1 MSYKCP
7 FCPRTFST
15 RSAYSQHIGYCVVQ
29 SSSEESNDQNIEIN
43 EGDQSFLN
51 YSDQSMSISE
61 CSNQSMSEGG
71 EQSVLI
77 SKVSF
82 NEGGEQN
89 VSISE
94 VSFDEGSVFEDVLE
108 DILEESE
115 SEVNVNYPNEA
126 YGDLMALVTK
136 HKLNNKTGNAII
148 KFFNKHS
155 NLASSPLPVS
165 IEQGRKYMDNMN
177 LPSLTFQQTC
187 VINYDNYDNHLY
199 SITKTYI
206 NYLKHDGE
214 RIYSEQNTG
223 TWWQNTEKSLPRGSK
238 LLSIMLYS
246 DATNVDTLRKK
257 TSILFICQSVT
268 LRIGDVI
275 NQMQNNY

>member
-15 RSAYSQHIGYCVVQ
+15 RSAYSQHVGHCVVDQ

-61 CSNQSMSEGG
+61 GGNQSMSEGG
-71 EQSVLI
+71 KQSISI

-82 NEGGEQN
+82 NESGEQSM
-89 VSISE
+89 SISE

-115 SEVNVNYPNEA
+115 SEVNANYPNEA
-126 YGDLMALVTK
+126 YGDLIALVTK

-148 KFFNKHS
+148 KSYQVLHFNK
-155 NLASSPLPVS
+155 LV
-165 IEQGRKYMDNMN
+165 
-177 LPSLTFQQTC
+177 
-187 VINYDNYDNHLY
+187 
-199 SITKTYI
+199 
-206 NYLKHDGE
+206 
-214 RIYSEQNTG
+214 
-223 TWWQNTEKSLPRGSK
+223 
-238 LLSIMLYS
+238 
-246 DATNVDTLRKK
+246 
-257 TSILFICQSVT
+257 
-268 LRIGDVI
+268 
-275 NQMQNNY
+275 